1 MKKIDNFLL
10 PNVFENIFKD
20 ITSPNFAWFYQ
31 ASQTKNKEKKDD
43 PYFSHLFYS
52 DNQPRSGYYDS
63 IMEPL
68 LFSLDNV
75 KSLMF
80 ARANLYVKKYQ
91 PYMSCYHTDDADGEN
106 KYNHKTAIFYIN
118 TNNGYTMIGDKKIK
132 SNIVFSCLFLYC
144 L

>member
-1 MKKIDNFLL
+1 MKTTENFLL
-10 PNVFENIFKD
+10 PNVFENIFRE

-31 ASQTKNKEKKDD
+31 ISQTKNKEKKDD

-52 DNQPRSGYYDS
+52 DNQPRSGYYNS

-80 ARANLYVKKYQ
+80 ARANLYVKK
-91 PYMSCYHTDDADGEN
+91 T
-106 KYNHKTAIFYIN
+106 
-118 TNNGYTMIGDKKIK
+118 
-132 SNIVFSCLFLYC
+132 
-144 L
+144 